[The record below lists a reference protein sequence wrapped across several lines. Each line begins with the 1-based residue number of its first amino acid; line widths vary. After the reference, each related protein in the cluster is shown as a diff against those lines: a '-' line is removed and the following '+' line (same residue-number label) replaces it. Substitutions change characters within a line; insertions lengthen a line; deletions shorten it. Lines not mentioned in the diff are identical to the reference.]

1 MGLDMDLQ
9 SIQEVRDL
17 IRNAKRAQEEFG
29 TFDQNR
35 IDGIVKAIAGA
46 CAANAERLAKMAVE
60 ETGCRRADG
69 GYRRT
74 DSINQPDID
83 GDV

>member
-46 CAANAERLAKMAVE
+46 CAANEERLA
-60 ETGCRRADG
+60 
-69 GYRRT
+69 
-74 DSINQPDID
+74 
-83 GDV
+83 

>member
-29 TFDQNR
+29 TFDQSR
-35 IDGIVKAIAGA
+35 IDGIVKAIARPVRPMQSGW
-46 CAANAERLAKMAVE
+46 
-60 ETGCRRADG
+60 RRWPLKKPDSVYG
-69 GYRRT
+69 RT
-74 DSINQPDID
+74 RY
-83 GDV
+83 